1 MIVRHTVRVSDPV
14 VTPDL
19 PVSVYAKRAGLFALL
34 TLPVNAL
41 SNLLSRALDNPEL
54 ARSAGAG
61 YAIASIGFIVFVV
74 AARVLVIL
82 FALYSLYN
90 ARKAFADLRTGQ
102 FAGRGRTVAAVV
114 WDIATIL
121 LAAYSLVVLGLQF
134 VAGF

>member
-1 MIVRHTVRVSDPV
+1 M
-14 VTPDL
+14 
-19 PVSVYAKRAGLFALL
+19 
-34 TLPVNAL
+34 NAL

-54 ARSAGAG
+54 ASSAGAG
-61 YAIASIGFIVFVV
+61 YAIASIGFILFVV

-82 FALYSLYN
+82 FALYSLYS

-121 LAAYSLVVLGLQF
+121 LAGYSLVVLGLQF